1 VDTCRPAVRAVRPQ
15 LAEGRIGLAPSS
27 VRQMMPGAQASATTV
42 RATIA
47 AIRRSPRPDARH
59 SRPAN
64 DERGLRTQARSGGRS
79 VWNLLPL
86 IPRRSAA
93 TSATIA
99 DVIVEFMNDDKGQVR
114 RSWRP
119 LAVQDESVWML
130 RKPSDIAIVVVH
142 ELNDHA
148 PDCVTSGDEPQ
159 PT

>member
-1 VDTCRPAVRAVRPQ
+1 
-15 LAEGRIGLAPSS
+15 
-27 VRQMMPGAQASATTV
+27 M
-42 RATIA
+42 
-47 AIRRSPRPDARH
+47 
-59 SRPAN
+59 
-64 DERGLRTQARSGGRS
+64 
-79 VWNLLPL
+79 

-93 TSATIA
+93 TSAKIA